1 MGAKVSPIQGLNIR
15 GFTLIEL
22 LIAMVLIG
30 LMSSMAM
37 LAMGN
42 ADHSKQQQ
50 LEAERLSK
58 LLALTE
64 QEAMIRGDSIG
75 LELIGQSYRFLTLAQ
90 GEWRPEL
97 SDALFRQRDLPAGM
111 SLTLTLDEKAVF
123 LTKRFADKVHPEP
136 QIVFTPDGA
145 AESFQIGI
153 ALQKSD
159 SLFLVAN
166 TSEAGLAV
174 SSLAVKP

>member
-1 MGAKVSPIQGLNIR
+1 MGAKIRPYHSLKAR

-50 LEAERLSK
+50 LEVERLAK
-58 LLALTE
+58 LLALAE
-64 QEAMIRGDSIG
+64 QEAMIRGESIG
-75 LELIGQSYRFLTLAQ
+75 LELVGQGYRFLSPAQ
-90 GEWRPEL
+90 GKWQAETG
-97 SDALFRQRDLPAGM
+97 DALFRQRDLPAGM
-111 SLTLTLDEKAVF
+111 RLALSLDEKPVY
-123 LTKRFADKVHPEP
+123 LNQRFGGQVHPEP

-145 AESFQIGI
+145 SAMFQI
-153 ALQKSD
+153 ALDLAKSEFRFWL
-159 SLFLVAN
+159 SN
-166 TSEAGLAV
+166 TADEGLAI
-174 SSLAVKP
+174 SSVAVKP

>member
-1 MGAKVSPIQGLNIR
+1 MGAKVSQLERLTVR

-50 LEAERLSK
+50 LEVERLAK
-58 LLALTE
+58 LLELAE

-75 LELIGQSYRFLTLAQ
+75 LELVGQGYRFLLPAQ
-90 GEWRPEL
+90 GKWQPENT
-97 SDALFRQRDLPAGM
+97 DAVFRQRDLPAGM
-111 SLTLTLDEKAVF
+111 SLALTLDEKPVYLA
-123 LTKRFADKVHPEP
+123 KRFGSNVHSQP

-145 AESFQIGI
+145 TDVFQI
-153 ALQKSD
+153 ALDLQKSELRFWL
-159 SLFLVAN
+159 SN
-166 TSEAGLAV
+166 TADDGLAV
-174 SSLAVKP
+174 SSVAIKP

>member
-1 MGAKVSPIQGLNIR
+1 LSAR

-50 LEAERLSK
+50 LEVDRLAK
-58 LLALTE
+58 LLALAE
-64 QEAMIRGDSIG
+64 QEAMIRGESIG
-75 LELIGQSYRFLTLAQ
+75 LELVGQGYRFLSPTQ
-90 GEWRPEL
+90 SKWQPENN
-97 SDALFRQRDLPAGM
+97 DALFRQRNLPTGM
-111 SLTLTLDEKAVF
+111 TLALSLDEKPVY
-123 LTKRFADKVHPEP
+123 LNQRFGGKVHPEP

-145 AESFQIGI
+145 SAVFQI
-153 ALQKSD
+153 ALDLAKSD
-159 SLFLVAN
+159 LRFWLSN
-166 TSEAGLAV
+166 TADGGLAI
-174 SSLAVKP
+174 SSVAIKP